1 MEFFWAIVA
10 LAGVLLFGTLQGIVV
25 AIVVSL
31 LGLAS
36 QTTHPPVYLVAQK
49 RFTTILRPVSDRHTD
64 DEIYEGLLIVRPE
77 GSLFFINA
85 HEITRQIGFLV
96 KKHRPQVLVLDM
108 SRVPDIEYS
117 ALKMLIEGEKRV
129 TEHGAC
135 LWLTSL
141 NPSVLDVVRRSG
153 FAEQL
158 GKQRMLFNASIAMDH
173 YHQLYPDA
181 AVISTQHLL
190 AN

>member
-1 MEFFWAIVA
+1 M
-10 LAGVLLFGTLQGIVV
+10 
-25 AIVVSL
+25 
-31 LGLAS
+31 
-36 QTTHPPVYLVAQK
+36 
-49 RFTTILRPVSDRHTD
+49 
-64 DEIYEGLLIVRPE
+64 IVRPE

-85 HEITRQIGFLV
+85 HEIARQIGFLV

-173 YHQLYPDA
+173 YHQLYPNA